1 MLSDFSARVRIVL
14 LVFASTLP
22 ILGLTLYVGVNQR
35 SAAEAAERRELQQI
49 AQLTAKRPE
58 MILEGVRQ
66 LLFAV
71 SGNTED
77 LLKDVR
83 TCDAYFRKLSMVAGD
98 IYHSMGIIL
107 PDGNIFCN
115 TATPNNTPVVNVSDR
130 YYFRLAMES
139 RRFAVGEYQVG
150 RASKLP
156 GINLAYPVLNADGG
170 LRAVLFVGLNLN
182 TFIEPLRQPLGELT
196 RVMTL
201 FDRNGIVLA
210 QHPEFRASVGQKS
223 PNPQVLAQMEKFDH
237 GLFTATDLTGRKR
250 LYAVENVGMNPDG
263 VAPIRLV
270 VSTPQDMIFA
280 EANSTLTHSI
290 AGVLVVAVAVLFL
303 AWFGAEV
310 FVLRRF
316 RALLDMAEKVRGG
329 DLSARSGIGGGR
341 EELSRL
347 GAALD
352 AMAEELQ
359 LRDQQLQEALHRL
372 NQMAATDQLTGL
384 PNRRYLWESLGAEL
398 LRARRKHTPLAVMLL
413 DIDHF
418 KDFND
423 RWGHE
428 AGDLVLKNVTYA
440 IRAVVRGSDIVARHG
455 GEEFVVVLPE
465 ADGDIALARAE
476 AVRREIAGLQL
487 TYGGKS
493 LGTITASIGIALS
506 RELHETAE
514 GMVRIADLAMY
525 EAKQSGRN
533 RVVIKN
539 ADVITNA
546 GS

>member
-1 MLSDFSARVRIVL
+1 MLSNFSARVRIVL

-22 ILGLTLYVGVNQR
+22 ILGLILYAGVNQR
-35 SAAEAAERRELQQI
+35 SAAEAAERRELRQI

-71 SGNTED
+71 SGNTEY
-77 LLKDVR
+77 LLKDVK
-83 TCDAYFRKLSMVAGD
+83 TCEAYFRKLSMEAGD

-139 RRFAVGEYQVG
+139 RRFAVGEYQIG

-156 GINLAYPVLNADGG
+156 GINLAYPVLNANGG
-170 LRAVLFVGLNLN
+170 VRAVMFVGLNLD
-182 TFIEPLRQPLGELT
+182 TFIEPLWQPSGELM

-201 FDRNGIVLA
+201 FDRKGIVLA
-210 QHPEFRASVGQKS
+210 QHPEFRAIVGQKS
-223 PNPQVLAQMEKFDH
+223 PNPEVLAQMEKFDH
-237 GLFTATDLTGRKR
+237 GLFTTTDLTGKQR

-280 EANSTLTHSI
+280 DSTRALIHLI
-290 AGVLVVAVAVLFL
+290 VGVVVVALAVLLL

-316 RALLDMAEKVRGG
+316 HALLDMAEKVRGG
-329 DLSARSGIGGGR
+329 DFSARSGIGGGR

-359 LRDQQLQEALHRL
+359 TRDQQLREALHRH
-372 NQMAATDQLTGL
+372 NHMAATDQLTGL
-384 PNRRYLWESLGAEL
+384 PNRRYLWEALGAEL
-398 LRARRKHTPLAVMLL
+398 MRAQRKQTPLAVMLL
-413 DIDHF
+413 DIDYF
-418 KDFND
+418 KEFND

-476 AVRREIAGLQL
+476 AVRMEISGLQL
-487 TYGGKS
+487 TYGGQS
-493 LGTITASIGIALS
+493 LGTITVSIGIALS
-506 RELHETAE
+506 RDLHETAE

-539 ADVITNA
+539 ADVIKNA
-546 GS
+546 TS

>member
-35 SAAEAAERRELQQI
+35 SAAEAAERRELRQI

-71 SGNTED
+71 SGNTEY
-77 LLKDVR
+77 LLKDVK
-83 TCDAYFRKLSMVAGD
+83 TCDAYFRKLSQEAGD
-98 IYHSMGIIL
+98 VYRSMGIIL

-130 YYFRLAMES
+130 YYFRLAAET
-139 RRFAVGEYQVG
+139 RRFSVGEYQIG

-156 GINLAYPVLNADGG
+156 GINLAYPVTNADGS
-170 LRAVLFVGLNLN
+170 LRAVLFVGLNLDA
-182 TFIEPLRQPLGELT
+182 FIEPLRQSSGEMT

-210 QHPEFRASVGQKS
+210 QHPQFRADVGQKS
-223 PNPQVLAQMEKFDH
+223 PNPRVLAQMEKFDH
-237 GLFTATDLTGRKR
+237 GLFTAIDLTGKER
-250 LYAVENVGMNPDG
+250 LYAVESVGMNPDG
-263 VAPIRLV
+263 VAPIRMV

-280 EANSTLTHSI
+280 DANSTLIHFI
-290 AGVLVVAVAVLFL
+290 VGVLVVAMVVLLL

-359 LRDQQLQEALHRL
+359 SRDRQLQEALHRL
-372 NQMAATDQLTGL
+372 NHMAATDQLTGL

-398 LRARRKHTPLAVMLL
+398 MRARRKHTPLAVMLL

-418 KDFND
+418 KEFND

-476 AVRREIAGLQL
+476 AVRMEIAGLQL

-533 RVVIKN
+533 RVVVKN
-539 ADVITNA
+539 ADVVTNA
-546 GS
+546 ES

>member
-1 MLSDFSARVRIVL
+1 MLSDFSARIRIVL

-35 SAAEAAERRELQQI
+35 NAAEAAERRELQQI

-71 SGNTED
+71 SGNIEY
-77 LLKDVR
+77 LMKDFK
-83 TCDAYFRKLSMVAGD
+83 TCDTFFRKLSLESGEAYRNLGV
-98 IYHSMGIIL
+98 IL
-107 PDGNIFCN
+107 PNGDVFCN
-115 TATPNNTPVVNVSDR
+115 TATAHNRPVVNVSDR

-139 RRFAVGEYQVG
+139 KRFAVGEYQVG
-150 RASKLP
+150 RATKSP
-156 GINLAYPVLNADGG
+156 GLNLAYPVLDTDGSV
-170 LRAVLFVGLNLN
+170 RAVLFVGLNLDA
-182 TFIEPLRQPLGELT
+182 FIEPLRQRSAELT

-201 FDRNGIVLA
+201 FDRKGIVLA
-210 QHPEFRASVGQKS
+210 QQPEFRASVGQKS
-223 PNPQVLAQMEKFDH
+223 PNPQVLAQMEKFDR
-237 GLFTATDLTGRKR
+237 GLFTATDLTGKQR

-280 EANSTLTHSI
+280 DSNRALIHLI
-290 AGVLVVAVAVLFL
+290 VGVLVVALAVLLL
-303 AWFGAEV
+303 AWLGAEV

-316 RALLDMAEKVRGG
+316 RALLEMAEKVRGG
-329 DLSARSGIGGGR
+329 DFGARSGIGGGR

-359 LRDQQLQEALHRL
+359 QRDRQLQEALHRL

-384 PNRRYLWESLGAEL
+384 PNRRYLWEALGAEL
-398 LRARRKHTPLAVMLL
+398 MRSRRKQTPLAVMLL

-465 ADGDIALARAE
+465 ADRDIALARAE

-487 TYGGKS
+487 TYGGRS
-493 LGTITASIGIALS
+493 LGNITASIGIALS
-506 RELHETAE
+506 RELHETPE

-539 ADVITNA
+539 ADVITNDRD
-546 GS
+546 